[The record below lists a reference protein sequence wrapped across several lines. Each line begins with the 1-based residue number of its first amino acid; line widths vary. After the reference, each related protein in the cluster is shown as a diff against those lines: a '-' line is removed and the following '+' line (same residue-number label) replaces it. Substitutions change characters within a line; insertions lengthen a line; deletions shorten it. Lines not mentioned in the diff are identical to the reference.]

1 MLNSS
6 HITSKYH
13 EFKADSTGLVK
24 EAAILAE
31 ALNLG
36 LDLNTDNNDNVFSF
50 KLKEE
55 STTKNTN
62 EPEVEGNERLL
73 RHYVSVNV
81 VDRPTRQGRDA
92 IYGARHLYQYLTA
105 RRLLKQGFGLAKIG
119 EFTRVTTDV
128 LLDALFAPP
137 HRSEAELL
145 VAAYKAGARPCNAQ
159 APSPT
164 GVARPQRGQALP
176 ISIPSTAW
184 PTSLKRSSK
193 CATGLAK
200 SSTRCGG

>member
-13 EFKADSTGLVK
+13 EFKADSTGLIK

-36 LDLNTDNNDNVFSF
+36 LDLNIDNHDNSSLR
-50 KLKEE
+50 LKEQAID
-55 STTKNTN
+55 TNAN
-62 EPEVEGNERLL
+62 EPEGEGNERLL

-105 RRLLKQGFGLAKIG
+105 RRLLK
-119 EFTRVTTDV
+119 
-128 LLDALFAPP
+128 
-137 HRSEAELL
+137 
-145 VAAYKAGARPCNAQ
+145 
-159 APSPT
+159 
-164 GVARPQRGQALP
+164 
-176 ISIPSTAW
+176 
-184 PTSLKRSSK
+184 
-193 CATGLAK
+193 
-200 SSTRCGG
+200 

>member
-13 EFKADSTGLVK
+13 EFKADSTGLIK

-36 LDLNTDNNDNVFSF
+36 LDLNIDNHDNNSLR
-50 KLKEE
+50 LKEQ
-55 STTKNTN
+55 SIDTNAN
-62 EPEVEGNERLL
+62 EPEGEGNERLL

-105 RRLLKQGFGLAKIG
+105 RRLLKQGFCLAKIG

-137 HRSEAELL
+137 HRSEA
-145 VAAYKAGARPCNAQ
+145 
-159 APSPT
+159 
-164 GVARPQRGQALP
+164 
-176 ISIPSTAW
+176 
-184 PTSLKRSSK
+184 
-193 CATGLAK
+193 
-200 SSTRCGG
+200 